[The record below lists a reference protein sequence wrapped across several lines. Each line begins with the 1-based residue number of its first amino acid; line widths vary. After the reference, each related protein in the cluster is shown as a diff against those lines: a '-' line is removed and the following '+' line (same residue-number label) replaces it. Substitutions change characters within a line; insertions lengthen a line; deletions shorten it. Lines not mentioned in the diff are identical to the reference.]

1 MKPWEA
7 ISETRI
13 IFKSSLFVAGR
24 IDDVILPSTPRLVSG
39 RPPEVIVKFLYMRRE
54 GSVSFDKVPEG
65 NEEELLTVLVFV

>member
-13 IFKSSLFVAGR
+13 IFKSKLFVAGR
-24 IDDVILPSTPRLVSG
+24 IDEVILPSTPRLVSG
-39 RPPEVIVKFLYMRRE
+39 RPPELIVKFLYMRRE
-54 GSVSFDKVPEG
+54 GSVSFKVPEV